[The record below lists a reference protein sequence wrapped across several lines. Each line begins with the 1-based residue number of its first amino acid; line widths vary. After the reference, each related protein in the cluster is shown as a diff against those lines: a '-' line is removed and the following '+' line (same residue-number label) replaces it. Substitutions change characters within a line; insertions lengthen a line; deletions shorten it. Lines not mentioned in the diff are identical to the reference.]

1 MMGRQD
7 EPQGK
12 LFTVGFSL
20 DRRVRKDHLL
30 RRIAEAVDFEF
41 IYDEVAEKYGR
52 NGNVSVPP
60 PVLLKL
66 MLLLALYN
74 VRSERELMSAL
85 PERLDWL
92 WFLGYDLDSEIPN
105 HSVLSKARR
114 RWGEEVFRRVFE
126 RVVWRCVEA
135 GLVAGDKIFVDSSLV
150 AADASQDSVVDTR
163 SLAAQLSEK
172 YEQLQKRLE
181 EQPSARE
188 SGRHTEVNARCA
200 SATDPDAAI
209 VKRGDSRLRY
219 QGHRAVDVS
228 GVITAT
234 AVTPG
239 DVNEAHLLMD
249 LAKQHEETTGIAV
262 ETAVADS
269 KYGTAENY
277 LACRDAGMRAH
288 IATMSGGTAKR
299 LEKRGL
305 FLEDRFAYDAARD
318 VYVCP
323 AGRELKRRTLHQ
335 GRHNLEYMASKRDC
349 RACELREQ
357 CTRSKTART
366 VMRHLREEELEAMRA
381 AAKTRAAKRDLK
393 LRQHLCEASFGN
405 AVRYGF
411 KRARWRRLWRVAIQD
426 FIICT
431 VQNIE
436 KLMRHLR
443 RCESGAAAVGGRRP
457 IGPVGGL
464 SRLYTLLGSFFAAMI
479 TALDDADSPIRR
491 LLPALA

>member
-1 MMGRQD
+1 
-7 EPQGK
+7 
-12 LFTVGFSL
+12 
-20 DRRVRKDHLL
+20 
-30 RRIAEAVDFEF
+30 
-41 IYDEVAEKYGR
+41 
-52 NGNVSVPP
+52 
-60 PVLLKL
+60 
-66 MLLLALYN
+66 
-74 VRSERELMSAL
+74 
-85 PERLDWL
+85 
-92 WFLGYDLDSEIPN
+92 
-105 HSVLSKARR
+105 
-114 RWGEEVFRRVFE
+114 VFE
-126 RVVWRCVEA
+126 RVVRKCVEA
-135 GLVAGDKIFVDSSLV
+135 GRVEGGKIFVDSSLV
-150 AADASQDSVVDTR
+150 EADASQDSVVDTR
-163 SLAAQLSEK
+163 SLTVQLSEK
-172 YEQLQKRLE
+172 YEQLEKRLD

-188 SGRHTEVNARCA
+188 SGPHSEANARYV

-209 VKRGDSRLRY
+209 VRRGDSRLRY
-219 QGHRAVDVS
+219 QGHRAVDAS

-249 LAKQHEETTGIAV
+249 LAKQHEETTGITV

-277 LACRDAGMRAH
+277 LACRDAGIRAH
-288 IATMSGGTAKR
+288 IPTMSGGTVKR

-305 FLEDRFAYDAARD
+305 FLEDRFAYDASRD

-323 AGRELKRRTLHQ
+323 AGRELRRRTVHQ
-335 GRHNLEYMASKRDC
+335 GRKALEYMASRRDC
-349 RACELREQ
+349 RACELRDQ

-457 IGPVGGL
+457 FGPVGGL
-464 SRLYTLLGSFFAAMI
+464 SWLYTLFGSFFAAMI